1 MNIFRAHN
9 DGRFSFGNLYGSF
22 PKCGF
27 PVLVFVADLFLANRC
42 GPRLS
47 GDLDIEQLGGA
58 GDRLREMFLA
68 LREFCRQSIL
78 QTLEFGGKFA

>member
-1 MNIFRAHN
+1 MNIFTAHN
-9 DGRFSFGNLYGSF
+9 DGGFSFGNLYSSF

-27 PVLVFVADLFLANRC
+27 PVLVFVAEDLFLANRC

-47 GDLDIEQLGGA
+47 RDIEQLGGA
-58 GDRLREMFLA
+58 GGRLREMFLA

-78 QTLEFGGKFA
+78 QTLEFGGKFT